1 MNLNLS
7 GHHVDITPAL
17 REYVET
23 KVKPIERHI
32 DRLIG
37 ADVVLTVDKAVHRA
51 EASLHLAGA
60 KLHATAS
67 ASQGDTRGDMYAA
80 IDSLM
85 TKLDEQARR
94 HTERRHDK
102 AIRQTARRRSANDG
116 SA

>member
-7 GHHVDITPAL
+7 GHHVEITSAL
-17 REYVET
+17 REYVEL
-23 KVKPIERHI
+23 KIKPIERHI

-37 ADVVLTVDKAVHRA
+37 ADIVLTVDNATHRA

-67 ASQGDTRGDMYAA
+67 QADMYAA
-80 IDSLM
+80 IDALM

-94 HTERRHDK
+94 HMERRHDK
-102 AIRQTARRRSANDG
+102 AIRQTTRRRAANG
-116 SA
+116 GPT